1 MFCCTHKDRQSGI
14 PNLLRNVATGWHK
27 RSCAALLGA
36 TTLVSLS
43 LSGPAST
50 PAVAQTPQKPNI
62 LFIMGDDIGWMQ
74 PRIYHQGLMVGET
87 PNIDRIGQEGAKFM
101 HYYAEQS
108 CTAGRNAFFT
118 GMNPL
123 RTGMIPPQLPG
134 SPTYLLPGTPSI
146 AWFLRDLGYN
156 TGEFG
161 KNHLG
166 DHTDALPTAHG
177 FHEFWGYLYH
187 LDAMQGVSFPDIN
200 KTPTQQTVA
209 PPCRNTPIPGL
220 AEVPGAVDPKTV
232 TKTKTCLT
240 PPRPVIWCKS
250 SDGTAKNQTC
260 QDQGPLTLERSKG
273 VDEEISAK
281 VIDFLDRNDPKKT
294 NKPFFVWYNP
304 ARMHVTTVLNDK
316 YMAMVGEPGGKDWG
330 VNEAGMKQMDDN
342 IGYVLQKLQE
352 MGQLDNTIVVFTTD
366 NGAETFTF
374 PDGGVTPF
382 KGSKMTTWEGGMRA
396 PCVIRWP
403 GVIKPGTVKEDIFAS
418 LDWLPTL
425 VDIAGGPKGDGLKAQ
440 IEAGSYPGI
449 VKTTLDGFNQ
459 RDYLEGKTEK
469 SARDV
474 FFYYSSAHP
483 SAVRYKNWKM
493 YFAIAP
499 ETATGFVN
507 PGVQTQF
514 VAGMVNLKRDPFEMS
529 WGDEKKAAFWFSGA
543 LAGPVTGYIYDWNLL
558 PIGQALWLAELETY
572 KTFPP
577 MQDPASYNLDQV
589 MNQLKKG
596 QGHASQ

>member
-1 MFCCTHKDRQSGI
+1 
-14 PNLLRNVATGWHK
+14 
-27 RSCAALLGA
+27 
-36 TTLVSLS
+36 
-43 LSGPAST
+43 
-50 PAVAQTPQKPNI
+50 
-62 LFIMGDDIGWMQ
+62 
-74 PRIYHQGLMVGET
+74 
-87 PNIDRIGQEGAKFM
+87 
-101 HYYAEQS
+101 
-108 CTAGRNAFFT
+108 
-118 GMNPL
+118 
-123 RTGMIPPQLPG
+123 
-134 SPTYLLPGTPSI
+134 
-146 AWFLRDLGYN
+146 
-156 TGEFG
+156 
-161 KNHLG
+161 
-166 DHTDALPTAHG
+166 
-177 FHEFWGYLYH
+177 
-187 LDAMQGVSFPDIN
+187 
-200 KTPTQQTVA
+200 
-209 PPCRNTPIPGL
+209 
-220 AEVPGAVDPKTV
+220 
-232 TKTKTCLT
+232 
-240 PPRPVIWCKS
+240 
-250 SDGTAKNQTC
+250 
-260 QDQGPLTLERSKG
+260 
-273 VDEEISAK
+273 
-281 VIDFLDRNDPKKT
+281 
-294 NKPFFVWYNP
+294 
-304 ARMHVTTVLNDK
+304 
-316 YMAMVGEPGGKDWG
+316 
-330 VNEAGMKQMDDN
+330 
-342 IGYVLQKLQE
+342 
-352 MGQLDNTIVVFTTD
+352 
-366 NGAETFTF
+366 
-374 PDGGVTPF
+374 
-382 KGSKMTTWEGGMRA
+382 MRA

-469 SARDV
+469 SVRDV

-529 WGDEKKAAFWFSGA
+529 WGTDKKAAFWFSGA
-543 LAGPVTGYIYDWNLL
+543 LAGPATAYIYDWNLL